1 MDSNPIESF
10 SSESRYS
17 SKDAAQIRDFVR
29 SACDLLPAQGPIT
42 AFVFL
47 NTLQALE
54 NMPFDQ
60 GVQKGARLFHCEPYL
75 PEDTYRE
82 KLRQERI
89 LVEDLRVELE
99 ADLGERSQEMIDG
112 LATRFDIR
120 LAMLEFPL
128 RMGPNEELRWF
139 IAETNALRVIR
150 PEASL
155 DARRRFLQDTKKWM
169 LRDLRPGAV
178 WDGNGKPKD
187 RDERLHELI
196 GDLPGRIGDPVIE
209 RWPDAHWEQLAL
221 QSLWRI
227 SRDGA
232 RRAGPMKDSEPLPI
246 RHGEL
251 LRKATGV
258 DTDAWVHEVLIRYC
272 AAFADQGLASF
283 KLPHREH
290 GFFTCFCEMHQEAAI
305 LSDRWMRALPGE
317 IHRIVDAAL
326 TPVDSIVESLQILG
340 VPREEWNDYLTAT
353 LLALRGWA
361 GLIWQM
367 EVRADRVP
375 MGVQPGTIIEFM
387 AVRLLLER
395 IALAYGTQVAF
406 GRECPLEDLRELC
419 RETLPKEPATTIE
432 QRAFLVFQIAQVL
445 GWSPMALYRLTA
457 EEWKE
462 LIKELLGF
470 SNWERR
476 KIFHRAFERNY
487 RIRALD
493 AFSVHTAK
501 PTRRVANPRFQAFF
515 CIDAREESFRRHLE
529 EIDPQV
535 ETFGAA
541 GFYVAA
547 MYYRG
552 VADAHF
558 STLCPIVVMPKHWV
572 TEEVVYSL
580 VETNKRL
587 ANTRRALGRA
597 SHRFHTGSRDLAAGA
612 LLTAGFGVLAS
623 VPLVARVLF
632 PRLTARIRRGAGQ
645 FVQPPPVTRLRLE
658 RTEEPPGPEGNHIG
672 FSLEEMAAISERM
685 MRDVGL
691 VENFARLVMFFGHG
705 SACLNNP
712 HKSAYDCGACSGG
725 AGGPN
730 ARALAMMMNDPRI
743 RRILAERGIVIPET
757 TVFLGGQHNT
767 ADDTVAFFDLDLL
780 PRTHQKDFEAAYETL
795 VQTCKRNSHERCRRF
810 QSAPLSISGEEAHE
824 HVERRSEDLAQTRP
838 EFGNA
843 TNAITFVGRRNRVRG
858 LYLDRRAFLHSYDQ
872 AIDGDD
878 YYILTRIL
886 GAVVPV
892 CSGINLQYFFSYV
905 DSPGWGSGTK
915 LPHNITALLGV
926 MDGAASDL
934 RTGLPWQGVEIH
946 EPLRSLLIIESKP
959 EALFKFMER
968 NPAAADILKNGWMQL
983 ALLDYD
989 SSRLQIF
996 NGREFV
1002 PYKPS
1007 TPELPKVETSL
1018 EWYRGWRDHLGF
1030 AQIEP
1035 GSNRSQENARV

>member
-1 MDSNPIESF
+1 MDSPTVVTSIAPRICSPQDE
-10 SSESRYS
+10 
-17 SKDAAQIRDFVR
+17 DQIKKIIQRG
-29 SACDLLPAQGPIT
+29 CDLLPAQGPIT

-47 NTLQALE
+47 NTLQAFE
-54 NMPFDQ
+54 DIPFDE
-60 GVQKGARLFHCEPYL
+60 GVQRGARLFHCEPYL

-89 LVEDLRVELE
+89 LVEDLRAEVA
-99 ADLGERSQEMIDG
+99 ADLGPRGQEMIDG
-112 LATRFDIR
+112 LATRFEIR

-139 IAETNALRVIR
+139 VAETDALRVIR
-150 PEASL
+150 PEASA
-155 DARRRFLQDTKKWM
+155 DARRRFLQDTKQWV

-187 RDERLHELI
+187 RDERLYELI
-196 GDLPGRIGDPVIE
+196 GDLPGRIGDSVVE
-209 RWPDAHWEQLAL
+209 RWPESHWEQLAL

-227 SRDGA
+227 CRDGA
-232 RRAGPMKDSEPLPI
+232 RRAGPIKDLEPPPI
-246 RHGEL
+246 RHRDY
-251 LRKATGV
+251 LRQASGI
-258 DTDAWVHEVLIRYC
+258 DTDAWVHEVLIRFC
-272 AAFADQGLASF
+272 AAFADQGFAAF
-283 KLPHREH
+283 RLPNRDH
-290 GFFTCFCEMHQEAAI
+290 GFFTSFCEMHQEGAI
-305 LSDRWMRALPGE
+305 LGDRWMYALSGE
-317 IHRIVDAAL
+317 VRRIVDSAL
-326 TPVDSIVESLQILG
+326 TPIESIAESLQILG
-340 VPREEWNDYLTAT
+340 VAKERWNDYLTAT

-361 GLIWQM
+361 GLLWQM
-367 EVRADRVP
+367 EIRADRVP
-375 MGVQPGTIIEFM
+375 IGVVPGTMIEFM
-387 AVRLLLER
+387 AIRLILER
-395 IALAYGTQVAF
+395 IALAYGARVAF
-406 GRECPLEDLRELC
+406 ERECPLEALREVC
-419 RETLPKEPATTIE
+419 QEAAPSETSTTVE
-432 QRAFLVFQIAQVL
+432 QRAFLVFQLAQVL

-457 EEWKE
+457 DGWKE
-462 LIKELLGF
+462 LIEELLTF

-493 AFSVHTAK
+493 AFSINAAK
-501 PTRRVANPRFQAFF
+501 PVRRVANPRFQAFF

-529 EIDPQV
+529 EVDPNV

-541 GFYVAA
+541 GFYVTA

-587 ANTRRALGRA
+587 ANTRRAIGRA

-612 LLTAGFGVLAS
+612 VLTAGFGVLAS
-623 VPLVARVLF
+623 IPLVARVLF
-632 PRLTARIRRGAGQ
+632 PTLTAKIRRGAGQ

-658 RTEEPPGPEGNHIG
+658 RTADPPGPEGEHIG
-672 FSLEEMAAISERM
+672 FSLDEMAAISERM

-712 HKSAYDCGACSGG
+712 HKSAYDCGACSGS

-743 RRILAERGIVIPET
+743 RRILAERGIAIPET
-757 TVFLGGQHNT
+757 TIFLGGQHNT

-795 VQTCKRNSHERCRRF
+795 VKTCKRNSHERCRRF
-810 QSAPLSISGEEAHE
+810 QSAPLDISGEEAHD
-824 HVERRSEDLAQTRP
+824 HVERRTEDLAQTRP

-843 TNAITFVGRRNRVRG
+843 TNATTFVGRRERIRG
-858 LYLDRRAFLHSYDQ
+858 LFLDRRSFLHSYDQ
-872 AIDGDD
+872 AIDGEN
-878 YYILTRIL
+878 YHILARIL

-946 EPLRSLLIIESKP
+946 EPLRSLLVIESKP
-959 EALFKFMER
+959 EALFKFMEL
-968 NPAAADILKNGWMQL
+968 NPAAANILKNGWMQL
-983 ALLDYD
+983 ALLDHD
-989 SSRLQIF
+989 SSRIQVF
-996 NGREFV
+996 NGCEFV
-1002 PYKPS
+1002 PYEP
-1007 TPELPKVETSL
+1007 TTRELPKVESSL

-1035 GSNRSQENARV
+1035 KQ